1 MANEIV
7 KTDTALSQWATWATT
22 EVTNSFA
29 NAGVTFDEYNK
40 ECAVAAMTSIFQLV
54 STDKTNINDIDK
66 SSIRESVGQA
76 ASLRLNANAYPAE
89 CYFQIRSVQKGNGW
103 IKKVEMGIQGDGF
116 NTLLRTF
123 GQGVK
128 DVYPEWIVHEGD
140 DFKYPVHKGIEITPP
155 EWTPAGKSNRIDK
168 VVTIVKLDSGEVQY
182 LISERE
188 SARTNLIA
196 HIRNNMMNETFGI
209 CENRYKATQDQ
220 KKKIAEKKDAIFEV
234 LRGCETVD
242 QILAC
247 KEAQPYL
254 SPAWKESPEAMI
266 SRKLSNN
273 NAKRFKKNF
282 DVLSKRSFT
291 QLDDAVINSQEEI
304 MENENSEDFEAAIEG
319 TVISE
324 EVIG

>member
-128 DVYPEWIVHEGD
+128 EVYPEWIVHEGD
-140 DFKYPVHKGIEITPP
+140 DFKYPTHKGIKIIEP
-155 EWTPAGKSNRIDK
+155 EWTPTGKSNRIDK
-168 VVTIVKLDSGEVQY
+168 VVTIVKLDNDEVQY

-234 LRGCETVD
+234 LKGCETVD

-324 EVIG
+324 EVVG